1 MFQYAK
7 TNSLVTI
14 VFGIDSC
21 DRAEADKDVTA
32 GPSEA
37 AASCPVLTVIT
48 MLTQHNTGYVQDTLH
63 SSHCFPLSCTN
74 CYRYLNGLHNFI
86 KHNLNRLFS

>member
-1 MFQYAK
+1 MFQYSK

-37 AASCPVLTVIT
+37 AASCPTVSCVDCY
-48 MLTQHNTGYVQDTLH
+48 HNVDT
-63 SSHCFPLSCTN
+63 T
-74 CYRYLNGLHNFI
+74 
-86 KHNLNRLFS
+86 